1 MSDTTNAIIRH
12 HAVLAAHLRARVEAV
27 TGTASAASARA
38 LVSFLDGELLPHA
51 ASEERDLYPV
61 LDTIVAVHGR
71 PTATMSIDHEFITR
85 YRDELAAATE
95 RLAAHG
101 DPGATAEIAR
111 LAGALAAL
119 VEVHLAKEERA
130 YLPLFAAHLSGPEQ
144 EAVLRRMHG
153 APVAS

>member
-1 MSDTTNAIIRH
+1 MSETTDAITAH
-12 HAVLAAHLRARVEAV
+12 HAELAAHLRARIEAA
-27 TGTASAASARA
+27 TGTPSAASAGA
-38 LVSFLDGELLPHA
+38 LVSFLDGELIRHA

-61 LDTIVAVHGR
+61 LDPIVASHGR

-85 YRDELAAATE
+85 YRDELAV
-95 RLAAHG
+95 
-101 DPGATAEIAR
+101 ATARLRAHDDPTAAADVAR

-144 EAVLRRMHG
+144 EAILRRMHG
-153 APVAS
+153 EPVAS